1 MEQSFGCSYK
11 KHMSMGKT
19 ISNTIGIGSGRKARS
34 RHIPYYNQDVKFETA
49 DPAALKV
56 KTR

>member
-1 MEQSFGCSYK
+1 
-11 KHMSMGKT
+11 MGKT
-19 ISNTIGIGSGRKARS
+19 IYNTIGIGSGSKKRARS
-34 RHIPYYNQDVKFETA
+34 RHVPYLNQDIQFETA

>member
-1 MEQSFGCSYK
+1 
-11 KHMSMGKT
+11 MSDNIRTMGKT

-49 DPAALKV
+49 DPAELKV